1 MATIGLSKPYYA
13 IYSNTGTTVEYSE
26 GGLIGKATE
35 MTLELEGAE
44 ANILYA
50 DNGPAESDNQFAGGT
65 LTLSTD
71 DLLPTPMLAILG
83 LQKETISSVDG
94 VTTEGAAW
102 IKYNDQQEI
111 PYVGFG
117 GIIKAKQN
125 GAIKWIAVV
134 LPKSQFANPG
144 ISAVT
149 QGETIEWQ
157 TKELTATVMRDDT
170 ADHSWQWMSTPLDSE
185 AEAEAAI
192 QNVLDIS
199 AARVGLAQV
208 DISKAD

>member
-71 DLLPTPMLAILG
+71 DLLPKPMLAILG

-134 LPKSQFANPG
+134 LPKIQFANPG

-157 TKELTATVMRDDT
+157 T
-170 ADHSWQWMSTPLDSE
+170 
-185 AEAEAAI
+185 
-192 QNVLDIS
+192 
-199 AARVGLAQV
+199 
-208 DISKAD
+208 

>member
-1 MATIGLSKPYYA
+1 M
-13 IYSNTGTTVEYSE
+13 
-26 GGLIGKATE
+26 
-35 MTLELEGAE
+35 
-44 ANILYA
+44 
-50 DNGPAESDNQFAGGT
+50 
-65 LTLSTD
+65 
-71 DLLPTPMLAILG
+71 
-83 LQKETISSVDG
+83 
-94 VTTEGAAW
+94 
-102 IKYNDQQEI
+102 
-111 PYVGFG
+111 
-117 GIIKAKQN
+117 
-125 GAIKWIAVV
+125 
-134 LPKSQFANPG
+134 LPKIQFANPG

-170 ADHSWQWMSTPLDSE
+170 ADHSWQWMSTPLDTE

>member
-71 DLLPTPMLAILG
+71 DLLPEPMLAILG

-125 GAIKWIAVV
+125 GAIKWIAGV
-134 LPKSQFANPG
+134 LPKIQFANPG

-170 ADHSWQWMSTPLDSE
+170 ADHNWQWMSTPLDSE

-192 QNVLDIS
+192 QNVLDI
-199 AARVGLAQV
+199 AVARVGLAQV